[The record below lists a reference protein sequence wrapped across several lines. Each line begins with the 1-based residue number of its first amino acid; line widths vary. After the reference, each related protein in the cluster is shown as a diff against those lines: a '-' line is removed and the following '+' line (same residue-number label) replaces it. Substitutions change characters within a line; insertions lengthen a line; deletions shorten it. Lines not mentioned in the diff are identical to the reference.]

1 MDKIDSKLDSNK
13 ISSITTL
20 TIFSA
25 VVLAFSGGIT
35 FEAGMLQGMAAAS
48 PYRLVFTIALTGF
61 ILFNTIFAL
70 LYMVGKMAEKSING
84 KCKYWK
90 EKDFVKNG
98 NAKCGGGCC
107 SKKQNHLVCFAEY
120 YTNILLYSSLMLF

>member
-70 LYMVGKMAEKSING
+70 LYMVGNPASENESYNESRWSDDSEESIFDYTRKSQVFDYAKNSDYEKVEIFL
-84 KCKYWK
+84 
-90 EKDFVKNG
+90 E
-98 NAKCGGGCC
+98 
-107 SKKQNHLVCFAEY
+107 E
-120 YTNILLYSSLMLF
+120 T